1 MMAIAAA
8 GEYFDETGSPLYREP
23 CNDAEVP
30 APERAVSPCLLAL
43 PAITAMSAK
52 PAMTATTETS
62 GQETPMPL
70 QTIQLTLLQQ
80 VQLVLAVEE
89 QVNDLKR
96 KVSNLADT
104 PTSTFLEDYQN
115 LLRLV
120 ANVVAVQVE
129 TPALEEAA

>member
-1 MMAIAAA
+1 
-8 GEYFDETGSPLYREP
+8 
-23 CNDAEVP
+23 
-30 APERAVSPCLLAL
+30 
-43 PAITAMSAK
+43 
-52 PAMTATTETS
+52 
-62 GQETPMPL
+62 MPL

-89 QVNDLKR
+89 QVNDLKH
-96 KVSNLADT
+96 KVSSSDLAD
-104 PTSTFLEDYQN
+104 PSTSAFLEDYQN

>member
-1 MMAIAAA
+1 
-8 GEYFDETGSPLYREP
+8 
-23 CNDAEVP
+23 
-30 APERAVSPCLLAL
+30 
-43 PAITAMSAK
+43 
-52 PAMTATTETS
+52 
-62 GQETPMPL
+62 MPL

-96 KVSNLADT
+96 KVSNAD
-104 PTSTFLEDYQN
+104 PSTSAFLEDYQN

-129 TPALEEAA
+129 PPTPEETPCAA

>member
-1 MMAIAAA
+1 
-8 GEYFDETGSPLYREP
+8 
-23 CNDAEVP
+23 
-30 APERAVSPCLLAL
+30 
-43 PAITAMSAK
+43 
-52 PAMTATTETS
+52 
-62 GQETPMPL
+62 MPL

-96 KVSNLADT
+96 KVSNLAD
-104 PTSTFLEDYQN
+104 PSTSAFLEDYQN

-129 TPALEEAA
+129 PPTPEETPCAA

>member
-1 MMAIAAA
+1 
-8 GEYFDETGSPLYREP
+8 
-23 CNDAEVP
+23 
-30 APERAVSPCLLAL
+30 
-43 PAITAMSAK
+43 
-52 PAMTATTETS
+52 
-62 GQETPMPL
+62 MPL

-96 KVSNLADT
+96 KVNNPDLAD
-104 PTSTFLEDYQN
+104 PSTSAFLEDYQN

>member
-1 MMAIAAA
+1 
-8 GEYFDETGSPLYREP
+8 
-23 CNDAEVP
+23 
-30 APERAVSPCLLAL
+30 
-43 PAITAMSAK
+43 
-52 PAMTATTETS
+52 MTATTETS

-89 QVNDLKR
+89 QVNDLKH
-96 KVSNLADT
+96 KVSNSDLAD
-104 PTSTFLEDYQN
+104 PSTSAFLEDYQN